1 MGRYLSAGGVDPD
14 GADGIGE
21 RGLWGMNG
29 TSESSKEGCDEACA
43 SCLELLRPKLLMKSV
58 KPGFDNNGVAV
69 APGGRA
75 GGRGCVDKS
84 LGDNKLF
91 SGSIPPS
98 SSKKKGGR
106 VKSMRDGENEG
117 VSRGCS
123 EKSISG

>member
-1 MGRYLSAGGVDPD
+1 
-14 GADGIGE
+14 
-21 RGLWGMNG
+21 MNG
-29 TSESSKEGCDEACA
+29 TSESSSEGCVEACA

-58 KPGFDNNGVAV
+58 KPGLDSNGIEPVKSDSVAV
-69 APGGRA
+69 APGGGA

-84 LGDNKLF
+84 LGDSKLF

-98 SSKKKGGR
+98 SSKKRGGR

-123 EKSISG
+123 ERSISG